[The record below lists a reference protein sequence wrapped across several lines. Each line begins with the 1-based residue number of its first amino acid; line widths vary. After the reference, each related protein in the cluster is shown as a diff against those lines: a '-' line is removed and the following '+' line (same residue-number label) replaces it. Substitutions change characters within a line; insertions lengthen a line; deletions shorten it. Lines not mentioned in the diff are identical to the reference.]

1 MPTLGLEG
9 GWEQEKNALVKLKMF
24 PVVKAIIMDLDII
37 EEKAKTKIQCMPT
50 FR

>member
-24 PVVKAIIMDLDII
+24 PVVKTIIMDLDII